1 MSRSSTPSETSIAI
15 EYRSPSEAE
24 AVLRAIAPD
33 NAGAPE
39 GTSIEAHVEDQTLM
53 ISVRSSRGLGSLA
66 STLDDLL
73 SCVQAAEAALKQL
86 Q

>member
-1 MSRSSTPSETSIAI
+1 MSRSSIPSETSIAI
-15 EYRSPSEAE
+15 EYGSPGEAE

-33 NAGAPE
+33 NTGASE
-39 GTSIEAHVEDQTLM
+39 GTSIEAHVDGRTLM

>member
-1 MSRSSTPSETSIAI
+1 MSRSSTPSETSITI
-15 EYRSPSEAE
+15 EYGSPEEAHSI
-24 AVLRAIAPD
+24 LRAIAPD

-39 GTSIEAHVEDQTLM
+39 GTTIEAHVEGSTLM
-53 ISVRSSRGLGSLA
+53 ISVRSGRSLGSLI

-86 Q
+86 

>member
-1 MSRSSTPSETSIAI
+1 LSRSNVPSETSITI
-15 EYRSPSEAE
+15 EYGGPAEAE

-33 NAGAPE
+33 NVGAPE
-39 GTSIEAHVEDQTLM
+39 GISIDARVEGGALL

-73 SCVQAAEAALKQL
+73 SCVQAAEAAIKQL
-86 Q
+86 

>member
-1 MSRSSTPSETSIAI
+1 MSRSSTPSETTITI
-15 EYRSPSEAE
+15 EYRSLEAAE

-33 NAGAPE
+33 NVGASE
-39 GTSIEAHVEDQTLM
+39 GTSIEAHVDGHTLM

-86 Q
+86 